1 MIMKCH
7 RKAFQGNQGEYTME
21 TQWKT
26 TTTKD
31 GGITTTALEIS
42 QPVNGQKIA
51 ALAYEFWQSRGCP
64 EGTPEDDWFRA
75 EKEIEGA

>member
-1 MIMKCH
+1 MIMKCR

-26 TTTKD
+26 TTKKD
-31 GGITTTALEIS
+31 GGITTTALEIFR
-42 QPVNGQKIA
+42 PVNRHKIA
-51 ALAYEFWQSRGCP
+51 ALAYEFWQVRGCP